1 MSEEPPRS
9 YPQEPRSTPE
19 QESEKGIPRVPAT
32 PRDVIHILIGAFLL
46 VLCFGV
52 ALTGALTRVWWV
64 LAAAGVLAAIVAVDI
79 FFALRR
85 QRRLGVG
92 PRSRG

>member
-1 MSEEPPRS
+1 MSEEPRSS
-9 YPQEPRSTPE
+9 YPKEPRFTPE
-19 QESEKGIPRVPAT
+19 QESEKGITRVPAT

-64 LAAAGVLAAIVAVDI
+64 FGAAGFVAIIVVADI
-79 FFALRR
+79 ALALRR

-92 PRSRG
+92 PESRG